1 MESKQRLRRL
11 VFFVSDGTGITANT
25 FGQSLLTQFESI
37 EFDEVTLPHVDTPEK
52 VAETVQ
58 QINQAAHEFQERP
71 LVFATLTDPQ
81 MRHLLSTSNGLFL
94 DLFGKFIEPL
104 EFEFNVKSCHVVGK
118 AHSIGNKGVSYT
130 KRIEAMNYALDHDD
144 GTNIKHYEKADVI
157 LIGASRSGKTP
168 TCVYLAM
175 HFGLAAANYPI
186 LEDDLE
192 TLALPKILQPFKP
205 KLFGLTIKAERL
217 QQIRQE
223 RRPDSRYASL
233 AQCQL
238 EIQRIEAMYRHHG
251 LPNVNTTTMSV
262 EEIATFILQAIKLK
276 RKYMS

>member
-1 MESKQRLRRL
+1 METEQRLRRL

-25 FGQSLLTQFESI
+25 FGHSLLTQFESI
-37 EFDEVTLPHVDTPEK
+37 DFDEITLPHVNTQEK
-52 VAETVQ
+52 VADAVQ

-71 LVFATLTDPQ
+71 IVFATLTDPH

-104 EFEFNVKSCHVVGK
+104 ELELDIKSCHVVGK
-118 AHSIGNKGVSYT
+118 AHGIGKGVSYT
-130 KRIEAMNYALDHDD
+130 KRIEAMNYALEHDD
-144 GTNIKHYEKADVI
+144 GTNIKHYEKADII

-175 HFGLAAANYPI
+175 HFGLAAANYPL
-186 LEDDLE
+186 LEDDLT
-192 TLALPKILQPFKP
+192 TLALPKLLQPFKH
-205 KLFGLTIKAERL
+205 KLIGLTIKAERL

-238 EIQRIEAMYRHHG
+238 EIQRIEAMYRHHE
-251 LPNVNTTTMSV
+251 LPSVNTTTMSV
-262 EEIATFILQAIKLK
+262 EEIATFILQTIKLK
-276 RKYMS
+276 LKYMT